1 MDQAIATAPPRKSL
15 IETVVTYFN
24 DFGVLK
30 ETRKEYWGIQ
40 IINFLDCTSYFSLLT
55 IATVFLSHDLGLD
68 DKHAGYSTALFTSAT
83 SLMLF
88 VSGTFTDWL
97 GIRKSLT
104 ISMWSMLLLRVG
116 VVFVGLTPSLPHRG
130 LLASIL
136 LLLMA
141 PFMAAIQT
149 VFQSS
154 C

>member
-1 MDQAIATAPPRKSL
+1 MSAPIATAEKKSAAEM
-15 IETVVTYFN
+15 IVAYFR
-24 DFGVLK
+24 DFRVLK

-116 VVFVGLTPSLPHRG
+116 VV
-130 LLASIL
+130 
-136 LLLMA
+136 
-141 PFMAAIQT
+141 
-149 VFQSS
+149 
-154 C
+154 